1 MNKILERILDAGEF
15 EGPDGQIIKVR
26 ANIPREEGDFLSRIV
41 HAANPTVSIEVGLAY
56 GVSAMF
62 ICDALQ
68 KTPTTRHIVID
79 PYQQTATWG
88 FGAGLAN
95 LKNAGHEGIVE
106 FHASD
111 SQHVLPQLDADGLK
125 VDFAFIDGGHTFDHC
140 LIDFFYID
148 RMLRVGG
155 VVAFDDSNWPPI
167 ARVIRFIL
175 ANRNYRVHAALAPAR
190 PRNPSLKRRLLL
202 GSARLAARS
211 STAVAA
217 LFKPQLLATD
227 EALGI
232 TGGRCL
238 ALTKLA
244 DDTRHGAD
252 PGEHQDF

>member
-1 MNKILERILDAGEF
+1 MNTILQTILDVGEF
-15 EGPDGQIIKVR
+15 EDPDGQLIKVR
-26 ANIPREEGDFLSRIV
+26 ANIPREEGEFLRQIV
-41 HAANPTVSIEVGLAY
+41 QAANPTVSIEIGLAY

-68 KTPTTRHIVID
+68 KTPATRHIVID

-95 LKNAGHEGIVE
+95 LKKAGHEDIVE
-106 FHASD
+106 FHAAD
-111 SQHVLPQLDADGLK
+111 SQHVLPKLDTSGLE

-155 VVAFDDSNWPPI
+155 IVAFDDSNWPPI

-190 PRNPSLKRRLLL
+190 RRNTSLQRRIRL

-211 STAVAA
+211 SNAVAA
-217 LFKPQLLATD
+217 LFKPQILKTD
-227 EALGI
+227 ESLGI

-252 PGEHQDF
+252 PSEHQDF